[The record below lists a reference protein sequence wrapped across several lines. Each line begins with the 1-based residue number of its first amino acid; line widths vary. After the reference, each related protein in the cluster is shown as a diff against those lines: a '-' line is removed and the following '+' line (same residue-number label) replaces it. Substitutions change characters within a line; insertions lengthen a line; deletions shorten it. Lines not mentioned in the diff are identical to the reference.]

1 MSKNRK
7 KVLLFIVEGESDEVS
22 FESLFDAFFENDDVH
37 IFVTRGDITVSTEYE
52 DTNVLNL
59 LGKKVEYF
67 CSIEKVLKR
76 DIKTIIHLVDTD
88 GAFISDS
95 FIEQQ
100 ERDKKTEYSE
110 SKIYAKNPEY
120 IKKRNKIKADNL
132 NKLCSKEKISG
143 IPYYIYYLSR
153 NLEHV
158 LHNKIEN
165 LSNEEKAKLSN
176 KFDVEYGENLEKF
189 LQFINDASFSVAGDY
204 LQTWEYIKQDA
215 NSLKRKSNL
224 HLLFQLS

>member
-22 FESLFDAFFENDDVH
+22 FESIFDAFFENDDVH
-37 IFVTRGDITVSTEYE
+37 ISVMHGDITVPPKNE
-52 DTNVLNL
+52 DSNVLNL
-59 LGKKVEYF
+59 LGKKVEDF
-67 CSIEKVLKR
+67 CSIEKVLKS

-88 GAFISDS
+88 GAFVSNS
-95 FIEQQ
+95 LIEQQ

-110 SKIYAKNPEY
+110 SKIYAKNPEC
-120 IKKRNKIKADNL
+120 IKKRNKIKANNL

-165 LSNEEKAKLSN
+165 LSNEEKANLSN
-176 KFDVEYGENLEKF
+176 KFDAEYGENLEKF
-189 LQFINDASFSVAGDY
+189 LQFINDTSFSVTGNY
-204 LQTWEYIKQDA
+204 PQTWEYIKQET

-224 HLLFQLS
+224 HLLFQLP

>member
-1 MSKNRK
+1 MSRNRK
-7 KVLLFIVEGESDEVS
+7 KALLFIVEGESDGIS

-37 IFVTRGDITVSTEYE
+37 IFVIRGDITVPTEDE
-52 DTNVLNL
+52 DINILNL
-59 LGKKVEYF
+59 LGKKVEDF
-67 CSIEKVLKR
+67 CSIEKVIKR
-76 DIKTIIHLVDTD
+76 DIKAIIHLVDTD

-95 FIEQQ
+95 LIEQQ
-100 ERDKKTEYSE
+100 ESNKKTEYTE
-110 SKIYAKNPEY
+110 SKIYAKNPEC
-120 IKKRNKIKADNL
+120 IKKRNKIKANNL

-165 LSNEEKAKLSN
+165 LSTEEKANLSN
-176 KFDVEYGENLEKF
+176 KFDAEYGENLENF
-189 LQFINDASFSVAGDY
+189 LQFINNASFSVTGNY
-204 LQTWEYIKQDA
+204 QQTWEYIKQET

-224 HLLFQLS
+224 HLLFQLP